1 MEIDRRE
8 LKRQAREAIRVSRPS
23 FWVVTLVYLLMTTGV
38 STLAGLLVPAPDT
51 GNISLPALFLSILLS
66 LYSTVVGFGFT
77 LWSMWT
83 SRKLSPGLGSLADGF
98 SVALLVIMTSILIF
112 LHMLAWSLLCIPVVW
127 LVLIPVLLSPS
138 LSFLVIPVL
147 IAGIMIFSYWV
158 SLRYALAYYL
168 LADHPDH
175 GAFAAVRRSVELT
188 RGWKWEMFKLFFL
201 LSRLGTAGS
210 TSVHAG
216 PGPSAGPRRFF
227 PGSFP
232 GALRSG
238 LCALSDYPLLSQLRP
253 SSPAGL
259 HPGKAVALSLPL
271 RDHGRLL
278 RRPAAP
284 PAGGFC
290 GDAPSLNI
298 QSYPPGPLGPG
309 VFLEASLFLE
319 HSFDIRTN
327 V

>member
-8 LKRQAREAIRVSRPS
+8 LKRQAREAIRGSRPS

-168 LADHPDH
+168 LADHPDY

-188 RGWKWEMFKLFFL
+188 RGWKWEMFKLAFSFIGWELLDLLLYSLALLLVLVQGGFFQ
-201 LSRLGTAGS
+201 S
-210 TSVHAG
+210 
-216 PGPSAGPRRFF
+216 
-227 PGSFP
+227 
-232 GALRSG
+232 
-238 LCALSDYPLLSQLRP
+238 
-253 SSPAGL
+253 
-259 HPGKAVALSLPL
+259 LSLE
-271 RDHGRLL
+271 HY
-278 RRPAAP
+278 
-284 PAGGFC
+284 
-290 GDAPSLNI
+290 GDAYMVYQIIL
-298 QSYPPGPLGPG
+298 SYPRSALLLLLASIPVKLWLYPYRSVTMAGFYDARLRLQREGSVEMPPL
-309 VFLEASLFLE
+309 
-319 HSFDIRTN
+319 
-327 V
+327 

>member
-127 LVLIPVLLSPS
+127 LVLIPVLLSPG
-138 LSFLVIPVL
+138 LSFLVIPVQ

-188 RGWKWEMFKLFFL
+188 RGWKWEMFKLFFSFLGWEL
-201 LSRLGTAGS
+201 LDLLLYTLVLVQVLVQGG
-210 TSVHAG
+210 
-216 PGPSAGPRRFF
+216 FF
-227 PGSFP
+227 
-232 GALRSG
+232 
-238 LCALSDYPLLSQLRP
+238 Q
-253 SSPAGL
+253 
-259 HPGKAVALSLPL
+259 ALSLE
-271 RDHGRLL
+271 HYG
-278 RRPAAP
+278 AAYV
-284 PAGGFC
+284 
-290 GDAPSLNI
+290 LYQI
-298 QSYPPGPLGPG
+298 ILSYPSSALLLLLASIPVKLWLYPYRSVTMAGFYDARLRLQREGSVEMPPL
-309 VFLEASLFLE
+309 
-319 HSFDIRTN
+319 
-327 V
+327 

>member
-188 RGWKWEMFKLFFL
+188 RGWKWEMFKLFFSFLGWEL
-201 LSRLGTAGS
+201 LDLLLYTLVLVQVLVQGG
-210 TSVHAG
+210 
-216 PGPSAGPRRFF
+216 FF
-227 PGSFP
+227 QS
-232 GALRSG
+232 
-238 LCALSDYPLLSQLRP
+238 LSLEHYGVAYVLYQIILSYP
-253 SSPAGL
+253 SSALLLLLASIPVKLWLYPYRSVTMAGFYDARL
-259 HPGKAVALSLPL
+259 RLQREGSVEMPPL
-271 RDHGRLL
+271 
-278 RRPAAP
+278 
-284 PAGGFC
+284 
-290 GDAPSLNI
+290 
-298 QSYPPGPLGPG
+298 
-309 VFLEASLFLE
+309 
-319 HSFDIRTN
+319 
-327 V
+327 

>member
-8 LKRQAREAIRVSRPS
+8 LKRQAREAIRLSRPS

-112 LHMLAWSLLCIPVVW
+112 LHTLAWSLLCIPVVW
-127 LVLIPVLLSPS
+127 LVLIPVLLSPG

-188 RGWKWEMFKLFFL
+188 RGWKWEMFKLFFSFLGWEL
-201 LSRLGTAGS
+201 LDLLLYTLVLVQVLVQGG
-210 TSVHAG
+210 
-216 PGPSAGPRRFF
+216 FF
-227 PGSFP
+227 
-232 GALRSG
+232 
-238 LCALSDYPLLSQLRP
+238 Q
-253 SSPAGL
+253 
-259 HPGKAVALSLPL
+259 ALSLE
-271 RDHGRLL
+271 HYG
-278 RRPAAP
+278 AAYV
-284 PAGGFC
+284 
-290 GDAPSLNI
+290 LYQI
-298 QSYPPGPLGPG
+298 ILSYPSSALLLLLASIPVKLWLYPYRSVTMAGFYDARLRLQREGFVEMPPL
-309 VFLEASLFLE
+309 
-319 HSFDIRTN
+319 
-327 V
+327 

>member
-23 FWVVTLVYLLMTTGV
+23 FWVVSLVYLLMTTGV

-188 RGWKWEMFKLFFL
+188 RGWKWEMFKLFFSFLGWEL
-201 LSRLGTAGS
+201 LDLLLYTLVLVQVLVQGG
-210 TSVHAG
+210 
-216 PGPSAGPRRFF
+216 FF
-227 PGSFP
+227 
-232 GALRSG
+232 
-238 LCALSDYPLLSQLRP
+238 Q
-253 SSPAGL
+253 
-259 HPGKAVALSLPL
+259 ALSLE
-271 RDHGRLL
+271 HYG
-278 RRPAAP
+278 AAYV
-284 PAGGFC
+284 
-290 GDAPSLNI
+290 LYQI
-298 QSYPPGPLGPG
+298 ILSYPSSALLLLLASIPVKLWLYPYRSVTMAGFYDARLRLQREGSVEMPPL
-309 VFLEASLFLE
+309 
-319 HSFDIRTN
+319 
-327 V
+327 

>member
-8 LKRQAREAIRVSRPS
+8 LKRQAREAIRLSRPS

-83 SRKLSPGLGSLADGF
+83 SRKLSPGLGALADGF

-112 LHMLAWSLLCIPVVW
+112 LHTLAWSLLCIPVVW
-127 LVLIPVLLSPS
+127 LVLIPVLLSPG

-168 LADHPDH
+168 LADHPDY

-188 RGWKWEMFKLFFL
+188 RGWKWEMFKLFFSFLGWEL
-201 LSRLGTAGS
+201 LDLLLYTLVLVQVLVQGG
-210 TSVHAG
+210 
-216 PGPSAGPRRFF
+216 FF
-227 PGSFP
+227 QS
-232 GALRSG
+232 
-238 LCALSDYPLLSQLRP
+238 LSLEHYGDAYMVYQIILSYP
-253 SSPAGL
+253 SSALLLLLASIPVKLWLYPYRSVTMAGFYDARL
-259 HPGKAVALSLPL
+259 RLQREGFVEMPPL
-271 RDHGRLL
+271 
-278 RRPAAP
+278 
-284 PAGGFC
+284 
-290 GDAPSLNI
+290 
-298 QSYPPGPLGPG
+298 
-309 VFLEASLFLE
+309 
-319 HSFDIRTN
+319 
-327 V
+327 

>member
-8 LKRQAREAIRVSRPS
+8 LKRQAREAIRGSRPS

-83 SRKLSPGLGSLADGF
+83 SRKLSPGLGALADGF

-112 LHMLAWSLLCIPVVW
+112 LHTLAWSLLCIPVVW
-127 LVLIPVLLSPS
+127 LVLIPVLLSPG

-168 LADHPDH
+168 LADHPDY
-175 GAFAAVRRSVELT
+175 GAFAAVRRSVD
-188 RGWKWEMFKLFFL
+188 RK
-201 LSRLGTAGS
+201 
-210 TSVHAG
+210 SV
-216 PGPSAGPRRFF
+216 
-227 PGSFP
+227 
-232 GALRSG
+232 
-238 LCALSDYPLLSQLRP
+238 
-253 SSPAGL
+253 
-259 HPGKAVALSLPL
+259 V
-271 RDHGRLL
+271 
-278 RRPAAP
+278 
-284 PAGGFC
+284 
-290 GDAPSLNI
+290 
-298 QSYPPGPLGPG
+298 
-309 VFLEASLFLE
+309 
-319 HSFDIRTN
+319 
-327 V
+327 

>member
-1 MEIDRRE
+1 
-8 LKRQAREAIRVSRPS
+8 
-23 FWVVTLVYLLMTTGV
+23 MTTGV

-188 RGWKWEMFKLFFL
+188 RGWKWEMFKLFFSFLGWEL
-201 LSRLGTAGS
+201 LDLLLYTLVLVQVLVQGG
-210 TSVHAG
+210 
-216 PGPSAGPRRFF
+216 FF
-227 PGSFP
+227 
-232 GALRSG
+232 
-238 LCALSDYPLLSQLRP
+238 Q
-253 SSPAGL
+253 
-259 HPGKAVALSLPL
+259 ALSLE
-271 RDHGRLL
+271 HYG
-278 RRPAAP
+278 AAYV
-284 PAGGFC
+284 
-290 GDAPSLNI
+290 LYQI
-298 QSYPPGPLGPG
+298 ILSYPSSALLLLLASIPVKLWLYPYRSVTMAGFYDARLRLQREGSVEMPPL
-309 VFLEASLFLE
+309 
-319 HSFDIRTN
+319 
-327 V
+327 

>member
-8 LKRQAREAIRVSRPS
+8 LKRQAREAIRGSRPS

-83 SRKLSPGLGSLADGF
+83 SRKLSPGLGTLADGF

-112 LHMLAWSLLCIPVVW
+112 LHTLAWSLLCIPVVW
-127 LVLIPVLLSPS
+127 LVLIPVLLSPG

-168 LADHPDH
+168 LADHPDY

-188 RGWKWEMFKLFFL
+188 RGWKWEMFKLAFSFIGWELLDLLLYSLALLLVLVQGGFFQ
-201 LSRLGTAGS
+201 S
-210 TSVHAG
+210 
-216 PGPSAGPRRFF
+216 
-227 PGSFP
+227 
-232 GALRSG
+232 
-238 LCALSDYPLLSQLRP
+238 
-253 SSPAGL
+253 
-259 HPGKAVALSLPL
+259 LSLE
-271 RDHGRLL
+271 HY
-278 RRPAAP
+278 
-284 PAGGFC
+284 
-290 GDAPSLNI
+290 GDAYMVYQIIL
-298 QSYPPGPLGPG
+298 SYPRSALLLLLASIPVKLWLYPYRSVTMAGFYDARLRLQREGFVEMPPL
-309 VFLEASLFLE
+309 
-319 HSFDIRTN
+319 
-327 V
+327 

>member
-8 LKRQAREAIRVSRPS
+8 LKRQAREAIRGSRPS

-188 RGWKWEMFKLFFL
+188 RGWKWEMFKLFFSFLGWEL
-201 LSRLGTAGS
+201 LDLLLYTLVLVQVLVQGG
-210 TSVHAG
+210 
-216 PGPSAGPRRFF
+216 FF
-227 PGSFP
+227 
-232 GALRSG
+232 
-238 LCALSDYPLLSQLRP
+238 Q
-253 SSPAGL
+253 
-259 HPGKAVALSLPL
+259 ALSLE
-271 RDHGRLL
+271 HYG
-278 RRPAAP
+278 AAYV
-284 PAGGFC
+284 
-290 GDAPSLNI
+290 LYQI
-298 QSYPPGPLGPG
+298 ILSYPSSALLLLLASIPVKLWLYPYRSVTMAGFYDARLRLQREGSVEMPPL
-309 VFLEASLFLE
+309 
-319 HSFDIRTN
+319 
-327 V
+327 

>member
-168 LADHPDH
+168 LADHPDY

-188 RGWKWEMFKLFFL
+188 RGWKWEMFKLFFSFLGWEL
-201 LSRLGTAGS
+201 LDLLLYTLVLVQVLVQGG
-210 TSVHAG
+210 
-216 PGPSAGPRRFF
+216 FF
-227 PGSFP
+227 
-232 GALRSG
+232 
-238 LCALSDYPLLSQLRP
+238 Q
-253 SSPAGL
+253 
-259 HPGKAVALSLPL
+259 ALSLE
-271 RDHGRLL
+271 HYG
-278 RRPAAP
+278 AAYV
-284 PAGGFC
+284 
-290 GDAPSLNI
+290 LYQI
-298 QSYPPGPLGPG
+298 ILSYPSSALLLLLASIPVKLWLYPYRSVTMAGFYDARLRLQREGSVEMPPL
-309 VFLEASLFLE
+309 
-319 HSFDIRTN
+319 
-327 V
+327 

>member
-8 LKRQAREAIRVSRPS
+8 LKRQAREAIRLSRPS

-112 LHMLAWSLLCIPVVW
+112 LHTLAWSLLCIPVVW
-127 LVLIPVLLSPS
+127 LVLIPVLLSPG

-188 RGWKWEMFKLFFL
+188 RGWKWEMFKLFFSFLGWEL
-201 LSRLGTAGS
+201 LDLLLYTLVLVQVLVQGG
-210 TSVHAG
+210 
-216 PGPSAGPRRFF
+216 FF
-227 PGSFP
+227 QSLSLEHY
-232 GALRSG
+232 GAAYVLYQII
-238 LCALSDYPLLSQLRP
+238 LSYP
-253 SSPAGL
+253 SSALLLLLASIPVKLWLYPYRSVTMAGFYDARL
-259 HPGKAVALSLPL
+259 RLQREGSVEMPPL
-271 RDHGRLL
+271 
-278 RRPAAP
+278 
-284 PAGGFC
+284 
-290 GDAPSLNI
+290 
-298 QSYPPGPLGPG
+298 
-309 VFLEASLFLE
+309 
-319 HSFDIRTN
+319 
-327 V
+327 

>member
-112 LHMLAWSLLCIPVVW
+112 LHTLAWSLLCIPVVW
-127 LVLIPVLLSPS
+127 LVLIPVLLSPG

-168 LADHPDH
+168 LADHPDY

-188 RGWKWEMFKLFFL
+188 RGWKWEMFKLFFSFLGWEL
-201 LSRLGTAGS
+201 LDLLLYTLVLVQVLVQGG
-210 TSVHAG
+210 
-216 PGPSAGPRRFF
+216 FF
-227 PGSFP
+227 QSLSLEHY
-232 GALRSG
+232 GAAYVLYQII
-238 LCALSDYPLLSQLRP
+238 LSYP
-253 SSPAGL
+253 SSALLLLLASIPVKLWLYPYRSVTMAGFYDARL
-259 HPGKAVALSLPL
+259 RLQREGSVEMPPL
-271 RDHGRLL
+271 
-278 RRPAAP
+278 
-284 PAGGFC
+284 
-290 GDAPSLNI
+290 
-298 QSYPPGPLGPG
+298 
-309 VFLEASLFLE
+309 
-319 HSFDIRTN
+319 
-327 V
+327 

>member
-98 SVALLVIMTSILIF
+98 SVALLVIMTSTLIF
-112 LHMLAWSLLCIPVVW
+112 LHTLAWSLRCIPVVW
-127 LVLIPVLLSPS
+127 LGLIPVLLSPG

-188 RGWKWEMFKLFFL
+188 RGWKWEMFKLFFSFLGWEL
-201 LSRLGTAGS
+201 LDLLLYTLVLVQVLVQGG
-210 TSVHAG
+210 
-216 PGPSAGPRRFF
+216 FF
-227 PGSFP
+227 
-232 GALRSG
+232 
-238 LCALSDYPLLSQLRP
+238 Q
-253 SSPAGL
+253 
-259 HPGKAVALSLPL
+259 ALSLE
-271 RDHGRLL
+271 HYG
-278 RRPAAP
+278 AAYV
-284 PAGGFC
+284 
-290 GDAPSLNI
+290 LYQMI
-298 QSYPPGPLGPG
+298 LSYPSSALLLLLASIPVKLWLYPYRSVTMAGFYDARLRLQREGFVEMPPL
-309 VFLEASLFLE
+309 
-319 HSFDIRTN
+319 
-327 V
+327 

>member
-127 LVLIPVLLSPS
+127 LVLIPVLLSPG

-188 RGWKWEMFKLFFL
+188 RGWKWEMFKLFFSFLGWEL
-201 LSRLGTAGS
+201 LDLLLYTLVLVQVLVQGG
-210 TSVHAG
+210 
-216 PGPSAGPRRFF
+216 FF
-227 PGSFP
+227 
-232 GALRSG
+232 
-238 LCALSDYPLLSQLRP
+238 Q
-253 SSPAGL
+253 
-259 HPGKAVALSLPL
+259 ALSLE
-271 RDHGRLL
+271 HYG
-278 RRPAAP
+278 AAYV
-284 PAGGFC
+284 
-290 GDAPSLNI
+290 LYQI
-298 QSYPPGPLGPG
+298 ILSYPSSALLLLLASIPVKLWLYPYRSVTMAGFYDARLRLQREGSVEMPPL
-309 VFLEASLFLE
+309 
-319 HSFDIRTN
+319 
-327 V
+327 

>member
-188 RGWKWEMFKLFFL
+188 RGWKWEMFKLFFSFLGWEL
-201 LSRLGTAGS
+201 LDLLLYTLVLVQVLVQGG
-210 TSVHAG
+210 
-216 PGPSAGPRRFF
+216 FF
-227 PGSFP
+227 
-232 GALRSG
+232 
-238 LCALSDYPLLSQLRP
+238 Q
-253 SSPAGL
+253 
-259 HPGKAVALSLPL
+259 ALSLE
-271 RDHGRLL
+271 HYG
-278 RRPAAP
+278 AAYV
-284 PAGGFC
+284 
-290 GDAPSLNI
+290 LYQI
-298 QSYPPGPLGPG
+298 ILSYPSSALLLLLASIPVKLWLYPYRSVTMAGFYDARLRLQREGSVEMPPL
-309 VFLEASLFLE
+309 
-319 HSFDIRTN
+319 
-327 V
+327 

>member
-188 RGWKWEMFKLFFL
+188 RGWKWEMFKLFFSFLGWEL
-201 LSRLGTAGS
+201 LDLLLYTLVLVQVLVQGG
-210 TSVHAG
+210 
-216 PGPSAGPRRFF
+216 FF
-227 PGSFP
+227 
-232 GALRSG
+232 
-238 LCALSDYPLLSQLRP
+238 Q
-253 SSPAGL
+253 
-259 HPGKAVALSLPL
+259 ALSLE
-271 RDHGRLL
+271 HYG
-278 RRPAAP
+278 AAYV
-284 PAGGFC
+284 
-290 GDAPSLNI
+290 LYQI
-298 QSYPPGPLGPG
+298 ILSYPSSALLLLLASIPVKLWLYPYRSVTMAGFYDARLRLQREGFVEMPPL
-309 VFLEASLFLE
+309 
-319 HSFDIRTN
+319 
-327 V
+327 

>member
-1 MEIDRRE
+1 M
-8 LKRQAREAIRVSRPS
+8 
-23 FWVVTLVYLLMTTGV
+23 
-38 STLAGLLVPAPDT
+38 
-51 GNISLPALFLSILLS
+51 
-66 LYSTVVGFGFT
+66 
-77 LWSMWT
+77 
-83 SRKLSPGLGSLADGF
+83 
-98 SVALLVIMTSILIF
+98 
-112 LHMLAWSLLCIPVVW
+112 
-127 LVLIPVLLSPS
+127 
-138 LSFLVIPVL
+138 IPVL

-168 LADHPDH
+168 LADHPDY

-188 RGWKWEMFKLFFL
+188 RGWKWEMFKLAFSFIGWELLDLLLYSLALLLVLVQGGFFQS
-201 LSRLGTAGS
+201 LSLEHYGDAYM
-210 TSVHAG
+210 VYQII
-216 PGPSAGPRRFF
+216 
-227 PGSFP
+227 
-232 GALRSG
+232 
-238 LCALSDYPLLSQLRP
+238 LSLSPLRP

-309 VFLEASLFLE
+309 VFLEASLVLE

>member
-8 LKRQAREAIRVSRPS
+8 LKRQAREAIRLSRPS

-112 LHMLAWSLLCIPVVW
+112 LHTLAWSLLCIPVVW
-127 LVLIPVLLSPS
+127 LVLIPVLLSPG

-188 RGWKWEMFKLFFL
+188 RGWKWEMFKLFFSFLGWEL
-201 LSRLGTAGS
+201 LDLLLYTLVLVQVLVQGG
-210 TSVHAG
+210 
-216 PGPSAGPRRFF
+216 FF
-227 PGSFP
+227 
-232 GALRSG
+232 
-238 LCALSDYPLLSQLRP
+238 Q
-253 SSPAGL
+253 
-259 HPGKAVALSLPL
+259 ALSLE
-271 RDHGRLL
+271 HYG
-278 RRPAAP
+278 AAYV
-284 PAGGFC
+284 
-290 GDAPSLNI
+290 LYQI
-298 QSYPPGPLGPG
+298 ILSYPSSALLLLLASIPVKLWLYPYRSVTMAGFYDARLRLQREGSVEMPPL
-309 VFLEASLFLE
+309 
-319 HSFDIRTN
+319 
-327 V
+327 

>member
-127 LVLIPVLLSPS
+127 LVLIPVLLSPG

-147 IAGIMIFSYWV
+147 SAGIMIFSYWV

-188 RGWKWEMFKLFFL
+188 RGWKWEMFKLFFSFLGWEL
-201 LSRLGTAGS
+201 LDLLLYTLVLVQVLVQGG
-210 TSVHAG
+210 
-216 PGPSAGPRRFF
+216 FF
-227 PGSFP
+227 
-232 GALRSG
+232 
-238 LCALSDYPLLSQLRP
+238 Q
-253 SSPAGL
+253 
-259 HPGKAVALSLPL
+259 ALSLE
-271 RDHGRLL
+271 HYG
-278 RRPAAP
+278 AAYV
-284 PAGGFC
+284 
-290 GDAPSLNI
+290 LYQI
-298 QSYPPGPLGPG
+298 ILSYPSSALLLLLASIPVKLWLYPYRSVTMAGFYDARLRLQREGSVEMPPL
-309 VFLEASLFLE
+309 
-319 HSFDIRTN
+319 
-327 V
+327 

>member
-112 LHMLAWSLLCIPVVW
+112 LHTLAWSLLCIPVVW
-127 LVLIPVLLSPS
+127 LVLIPVLLSPG

-188 RGWKWEMFKLFFL
+188 RGWKWEMFKLFFSFLGWEL
-201 LSRLGTAGS
+201 LDLLLYTLVLVQVLVQGG
-210 TSVHAG
+210 
-216 PGPSAGPRRFF
+216 FF
-227 PGSFP
+227 QSLSLEHY
-232 GALRSG
+232 GAAYVLYQII
-238 LCALSDYPLLSQLRP
+238 LSYP
-253 SSPAGL
+253 SSALLLLLASIPVKLWLYPYRSVTMAGFYDARL
-259 HPGKAVALSLPL
+259 RLQREGSVEMPPL
-271 RDHGRLL
+271 
-278 RRPAAP
+278 
-284 PAGGFC
+284 
-290 GDAPSLNI
+290 
-298 QSYPPGPLGPG
+298 
-309 VFLEASLFLE
+309 
-319 HSFDIRTN
+319 
-327 V
+327 